1 MTCEEYVLKELEDTK
16 DQLKKSREE
25 AANHFND
32 VIVLT
37 DTLCVF
43 WDHIKLAEYGGVRV
57 IQVDNIWE
65 NTHQDE
71 FLKLYDFFKS
81 KFAEQEA
88 DNGEQSET
96 CEPAES

>member
-1 MTCEEYVLKELEDTK
+1 MTCEEYVLNELEEAK
-16 DQLKKSREE
+16 QNLKKSREE

-65 NTHQDE
+65 NTSQDE

-88 DNGEQSET
+88 DNGEQSKST
-96 CEPAES
+96 